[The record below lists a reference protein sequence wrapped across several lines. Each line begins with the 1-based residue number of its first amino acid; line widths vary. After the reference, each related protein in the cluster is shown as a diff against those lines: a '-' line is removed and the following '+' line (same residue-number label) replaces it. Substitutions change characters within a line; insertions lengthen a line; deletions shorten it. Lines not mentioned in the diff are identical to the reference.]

1 MPPEQGGL
9 AYLGRVRLDPV
20 ADGRN
25 VTVVADHWMK
35 WAFHFLVEADPQS
48 PSFKLPLRLYGSL
61 GVRQV
66 FHGWSVGE
74 QKTKHTSRSAS
85 SGYRRRLGDQKTKH
99 SSRWAGSG
107 HPSR

>member
-1 MPPEQGGL
+1 MRDAGARVPPEQGGL

-20 ADGRN
+20 DDGRN

-35 WAFHFLVEADPQS
+35 WAFHFLVDADPQS

-66 FHGWSVGE
+66 FHGWSVG
-74 QKTKHTSRSAS
+74 
-85 SGYRRRLGDQKTKH
+85 D
-99 SSRWAGSG
+99 
-107 HPSR
+107 PSVAKPDVWTIPKGCALLARACHEFV

>member
-20 ADGRN
+20 DDGRN

-35 WAFHFLVEADPQS
+35 WAFHFLVDADPQS

-66 FHGWSVGE
+66 FHGWSVG
-74 QKTKHTSRSAS
+74 
-85 SGYRRRLGDQKTKH
+85 D
-99 SSRWAGSG
+99 
-107 HPSR
+107 PSVAKPDVWTIPKGCALRAKACHEFLQSDD